1 MRLRD
6 ALELVPDHRSS
17 QGRRHS
23 LGAIL
28 GLAVCA
34 MLGGA
39 RSLYAIAQ
47 WGRDHGAPTAELLGF
62 SHGRTPCVATL
73 HRVFKDLDV
82 SAFEAVLAEWLVN
95 TGAKPDDPL
104 SLDGKTMRGIHGEEI
119 PGVHLVSAYASG
131 SGAVLTQVAA
141 PGKGQELAAAKEV
154 LRRVPL
160 VGRVVVADALLTQR
174 EVCEQIVADGG
185 DYLLPVKD
193 NQPALRRDLAE
204 AFSPVGNG
212 RDSGTNGAPLAGP
225 GVARTRGQVD
235 GVDG

>member
-1 MRLRD
+1 M
-6 ALELVPDHRSS
+6 
-17 QGRRHS
+17 
-23 LGAIL
+23 
-28 GLAVCA
+28 
-34 MLGGA
+34 
-39 RSLYAIAQ
+39 
-47 WGRDHGAPTAELLGF
+47 GRDHGAPTAELLGF

-95 TGAKPDDPL
+95 TGVKPDDPL

-119 PGVHLVSAYASG
+119 PGVHLVFTWCLPGVYLVSAYASG

-174 EVCEQIVADGG
+174 EVCEQIVAGGG

-212 RDSGTNGAPLAGP
+212 GDPGTNGAPLAGP

>member
-34 MLGGA
+34 MLCGA

-119 PGVHLVSAYASG
+119 PGVHLVFTWCSPGVGLCQWIWGGVDPGGGAGQRPGVGGGQRGAALGSLGGPG
-131 SGAVLTQVAA
+131 SGGGRPADTAG
-141 PGKGQELAAAKEV
+141 GK
-154 LRRVPL
+154 
-160 VGRVVVADALLTQR
+160 
-174 EVCEQIVADGG
+174 
-185 DYLLPVKD
+185 
-193 NQPALRRDLAE
+193 
-204 AFSPVGNG
+204 
-212 RDSGTNGAPLAGP
+212 
-225 GVARTRGQVD
+225 
-235 GVDG
+235 